1 MPRESGASSN
11 PCAIERNMLCQKR
24 SVGGLLDRRFRAC
37 EGITWPPA
45 AACSLSPLPLGRL
58 RPSLTGYGE
67 GWGEGAGHKAQ
78 TPGEPPSPRPS
89 PPLGTM
95 RGEGREG
102 VGACGRLH
110 LYDRVPWARQSHG
123 AVDDADHRV
132 GLRKIAPG
140 LAGGGVRVL
149 RHQAEVVSCPQQLF
163 EFLASLLTA
172 ADSRQRVEPPE
183 SRNIEGRHRRARTAR
198 IIIT

>member
-1 MPRESGASSN
+1 MPLWLGTHGQPKRYGSDGSSHWVSCPAKAGHPVTPARSKETCCAKSEASGGYWIA
-11 PCAIERNMLCQKR
+11 AFERVKE
-24 SVGGLLDRRFRAC
+24 LLGRR
-37 EGITWPPA
+37 PQPA
-45 AACSLSPLPLGRL
+45 PSPRLPLGRL

-95 RGEGREG
+95 RGERREG
-102 VGACGRLH
+102 AGACGRLH

-132 GLRKIAPG
+132 GWRKIAPR
-140 LAGGGVRVL
+140 LAARCVRVL
-149 RHQAEVVSCPQQLF
+149 PHQAAAVSCP
-163 EFLASLLTA
+163 
-172 ADSRQRVEPPE
+172 P
-183 SRNIEGRHRRARTAR
+183 
-198 IIIT
+198 